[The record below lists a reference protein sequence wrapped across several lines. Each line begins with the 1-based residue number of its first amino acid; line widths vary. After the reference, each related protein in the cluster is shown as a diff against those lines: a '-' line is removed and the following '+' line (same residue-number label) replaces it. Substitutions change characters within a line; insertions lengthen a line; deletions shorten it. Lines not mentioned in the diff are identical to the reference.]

1 MKIRTD
7 FVTNSSSS
15 SFIINK
21 ENLTPKQ
28 IKAIHNHQS
37 CGLECA
43 DTDPWDIEESENFIS
58 GYTIMDN
65 FYFKE
70 LLDKIGVSPHDVNW
84 GEWRVDLDERENFLN
99 NDDEH
104 DDYEIDTYEYNDN
117 IPDYDL
123 YDDR

>member
-15 SFIINK
+15 SFVINK

-28 IKAIHNHQS
+28 IKAIHNHQF
-37 CGLECA
+37 CGLDSA

-65 FYFKE
+65 FYFNE
-70 LLDKIGVSPHDVNW
+70 LLDKIGVNPNDVDW
-84 GEWRVDLDERENFLN
+84 DIWQIDLDEKEMLLN
-99 NDDEH
+99 DNEEH
-104 DDYEIDTYEYNDN
+104 DDYETDTYEYNDD
-117 IPDYDL
+117 IPEYDL
-123 YDDR
+123 YDR